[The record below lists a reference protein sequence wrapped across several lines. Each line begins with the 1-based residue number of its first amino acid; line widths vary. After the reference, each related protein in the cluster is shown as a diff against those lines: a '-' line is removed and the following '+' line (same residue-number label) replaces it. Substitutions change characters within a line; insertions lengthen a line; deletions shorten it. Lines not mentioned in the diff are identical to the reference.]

1 VTDRDEADAT
11 GLRTA
16 LHQALSA
23 RDRHAGTPSFEALT
37 ARDASAQTSFAWRP
51 ALAMVASTLIVA
63 AGVLMWRN
71 AERADAPIL
80 DARLVEELSPSSY
93 WHVPSDELLAYAPAP
108 VSLDIAVD
116 TGLPVSLEESL
127 L

>member
-1 VTDRDEADAT
+1 VTERDDAGAT

-16 LHQALSA
+16 LHQALSV
-23 RDRHAGTPSFEALT
+23 RDRRTSAPSFEALT
-37 ARDASAQTSFAWRP
+37 VRDWGVARPLAWRP
-51 ALAMVASTLIVA
+51 ALAMVASTLVVVA
-63 AGVLMWRN
+63 AVLLWRGTDN
-71 AERADAPIL
+71 PQAPVL

-93 WHVPSDELLAYAPAP
+93 WSVPTDELLAYAPAP
-108 VSLDIAVD
+108 VNLDIAID